1 MNASNRVKQ
10 LNPDGFDPQRL
21 AELIEIM
28 GSEDEV
34 RVLVDCFKADFS
46 AVCVEIAASQ
56 QADDWAQVKKRLH
69 ALKGAAAN
77 LGLRE
82 ICAAAARFEL
92 KLAQGED
99 CVSAQQELQES
110 WRVFTVAR

>member
-1 MNASNRVKQ
+1 MNTVNRVKPF
-10 LNPDGFDPQRL
+10 NTEGFDSQRL

-34 RVLVDCFKADFS
+34 RILVDCFKADFS
-46 AVCVEIAASQ
+46 AVCVEIAAWQ
-56 QADDWAQVKKRLH
+56 QVGDCAQVKKRLH

-77 LGLRE
+77 LGLLE
-82 ICAAAARFEL
+82 ISAAAACFEL

-99 CVSAQQELQES
+99 CASAQQALQEC
-110 WRVFTVAR
+110 WRIFTVAQ